1 MKNEDFNDDLDD
13 DLDQYGDE
21 FFEKL
26 RQEYENVEVPKEM
39 FDTSKLDPSMITKR
53 KIKVASIAALYVIVF
68 ISVGTLVG
76 FMLKGSITAG
86 KPNEKDNVQ
95 AGVEENNKLDEM
107 EIKLS
112 NNLFYTDYNC
122 KNITNIK
129 VDEILESSFIE
140 GIPYTKVKISTEE
153 NYLGELKEEYIYV
166 PGGKF
171 NANGIESKLLNFTI
185 KNERDL
191 QNLNKYNNVYLNY
204 NTGMSISRPVVG
216 EEYLVS
222 LEEKEG
228 KLFASLNLKYGFKK
242 FDKDSNCIITD
253 EGEKIPVNMEE
264 YLKNK

>member
-1 MKNEDFNDDLDD
+1 MKKEDFNDGLDD

-26 RQEYENVEVPKEM
+26 RQEYDNVEVPKEM
-39 FDTSKLDPSMITKR
+39 FDTSKLDPSMIR
-53 KIKVASIAALYVIVF
+53 KSKIRVASIAALYVIVF
-68 ISVGTLVG
+68 ISVGTLIG

-95 AGVEENNKLDEM
+95 AEQPINDEKEIHIKTNALSYGNLEYKFVNLIKLDEIM
-107 EIKLS
+107 E
-112 NNLFYTDYNC
+112 T
-122 KNITNIK
+122 T
-129 VDEILESSFIE
+129 FINDV
-140 GIPYTKVKISTEE
+140 PYTKVKVSVQE
-153 NYLGELKEEYIYV
+153 NYLGDLKEEYIYV
-166 PGGKF
+166 PGGRFKVDDVKD
-171 NANGIESKLLNFTI
+171 KLENYNVTNLEDLN
-185 KNERDL
+185 E
-191 QNLNKYNNVYLNY
+191 YNNVYLNY

-222 LEEKEG
+222 LEEKDG

-242 FDKDSNCIITD
+242 FDKESNCIITD

>member
-68 ISVGTLVG
+68 VSIGTLVG

-86 KPNEKDNVQ
+86 DPNGKDNIQ
-95 AGVEENNKLDEM
+95 AGIEQPINDEK
-107 EIKLS
+107 EIYIKTNALS
-112 NNLFYTDYNC
+112 YGNLEYKYVNTL
-122 KNITNIK
+122 K
-129 VDEILESSFIE
+129 VDEILETTFV
-140 GIPYTKVKISTEE
+140 GDVPYTKVKVSVQE
-153 NYLGELKEEYIYV
+153 NYLGDLKEEYIYV
-166 PGGKF
+166 PGGRFKV
-171 NANGIESKLLNFTI
+171 EDVKDKLENYNLTNLEDLN
-185 KNERDL
+185 E
-191 QNLNKYNNVYLNY
+191 YNNVYLNY

-242 FDKDSNCIITD
+242 FDKDSNCIITE

-264 YLKNK
+264 YLENK

>member
-1 MKNEDFNDDLDD
+1 MKKEDFNDDLDD

-26 RQEYENVEVPKEM
+26 RQEYDNVEVPKEM
-39 FDTSKLDPSMITKR
+39 FDTSKLDPSMIRKS

-68 ISVGTLVG
+68 ISIGTLVS

-95 AGVEENNKLDEM
+95 AGVEENNKKDEIEIHIDSRPLAIIKEQYEHISLLKLDEIM
-107 EIKLS
+107 E
-112 NNLFYTDYNC
+112 T
-122 KNITNIK
+122 T
-129 VDEILESSFIE
+129 FINDV
-140 GIPYTKVKISTEE
+140 PYTKVKVSVKE
-153 NYLGELKEEYIYV
+153 NYFGDLKEEYIYV
-166 PGGKF
+166 PGGRFKVDDVKD
-171 NANGIESKLLNFTI
+171 KLENYNVTNLEDLN
-185 KNERDL
+185 E
-191 QNLNKYNNVYLNY
+191 YNNVYLNY
-204 NTGMSISRPVVG
+204 NAGMSISRPVVG

-222 LEEKEG
+222 LEEKDG

-242 FDKDSNCIITD
+242 FDKESNCIITD

>member
-86 KPNEKDNVQ
+86 KANEKDNVQ
-95 AGVEENNKLDEM
+95 AGVEQNNKLDET
-107 EIKLS
+107 EVHISSKPLAIIREQYE
-112 NNLFYTDYNC
+112 F
-122 KNITNIK
+122 ITSLK
-129 VDEILESSFIE
+129 VDEILETTFV
-140 GIPYTKVKISTEE
+140 GDVPYTKVKVSVQE
-153 NYLGELKEEYIYV
+153 NYLGDLKEEYIYV
-166 PGGKF
+166 PGGRFKV
-171 NANGIESKLLNFTI
+171 EDVKDKLENYNLTNLEDLN
-185 KNERDL
+185 E
-191 QNLNKYNNVYLNY
+191 YNNVYLNY

-242 FDKDSNCIITD
+242 FDKASNCIITD

-264 YLKNK
+264 YLENK

>member
-26 RQEYENVEVPKEM
+26 RQEYGNVEVPKEM

-95 AGVEENNKLDEM
+95 AGVEQNNKLDEKLLN
-107 EIKLS
+107 IKRSVCSAEWNVSIVSSL
-112 NNLFYTDYNC
+112 
-122 KNITNIK
+122 K
-129 VDEILESSFIE
+129 VDEILETTFV
-140 GIPYTKVKISTEE
+140 GDVPYTKVKVSVQE
-153 NYLGELKEEYIYV
+153 NYLGDLKEEYIYV
-166 PGGKF
+166 PGGRFKV
-171 NANGIESKLLNFTI
+171 EDVKDKLENYNLTNLEDLN
-185 KNERDL
+185 E
-191 QNLNKYNNVYLNY
+191 YNNVYLNY

-242 FDKDSNCIITD
+242 FDKDSNCIITE

-264 YLKNK
+264 YLENK

>member
-95 AGVEENNKLDEM
+95 AGVEENNKLDEKIV
-107 EIKLS
+107 EIKSSLLYGKYRCFS
-112 NNLFYTDYNC
+112 ISSL
-122 KNITNIK
+122 K
-129 VDEILESSFIE
+129 VDEILETTFVDDV
-140 GIPYTKVKISTEE
+140 PYTKVKVSVQE
-153 NYLGELKEEYIYV
+153 NYLGDLKEEYIYV
-166 PGGKF
+166 PGGRFKV
-171 NANGIESKLLNFTI
+171 EDVKDKLENYNLTNLEDLN
-185 KNERDL
+185 E
-191 QNLNKYNNVYLNY
+191 YNNVYLNY

-242 FDKDSNCIITD
+242 FDKDSNCIITE

-264 YLKNK
+264 YLENK

>member
-1 MKNEDFNDDLDD
+1 MKKEDFNDDLDD

-26 RQEYENVEVPKEM
+26 RQEYDNVEVPKEM
-39 FDTSKLDPSMITKR
+39 FDTSKLDPSMIR
-53 KIKVASIAALYVIVF
+53 KSKIRVASIAALYVIVF
-68 ISVGTLVG
+68 ISVGTLVS

-95 AGVEENNKLDEM
+95 AGVEENNKLDEI
-107 EIKLS
+107 ELKLS
-112 NNLFYTDYNC
+112 NNLLYTNFDC
-122 KNITNIK
+122 KNITEIK
-129 VDEILESSFIE
+129 VDEILDSTFIE
-140 GIPYTKVKISTEE
+140 GIPYTKVKVFAKE
-153 NYLGELKEEYIYV
+153 NYLGDLKAEYIYV

-171 NANGIESKLLNFTI
+171 KANGIESKLLNFNI
-185 KNERDL
+185 KNKEDL
-191 QNLNKYNNVYLNY
+191 NNLSEYNNVYLNY
-204 NTGMSISRPVVG
+204 NIGISISRPVVG

-222 LEEKEG
+222 LEEKDG

-242 FDKDSNCIITD
+242 FDKESNCIITD